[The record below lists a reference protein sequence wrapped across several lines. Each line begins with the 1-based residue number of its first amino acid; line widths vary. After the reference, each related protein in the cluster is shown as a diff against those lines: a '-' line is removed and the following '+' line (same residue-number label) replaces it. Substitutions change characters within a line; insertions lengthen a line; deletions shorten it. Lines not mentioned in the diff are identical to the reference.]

1 MALQPSNT
9 GRPLTCKGRPLA
21 VQWLSLCLPII
32 NLVVHKLAPTRC
44 VPNERRHISHDRRD
58 RNRPHGHRT
67 LPADMASLAVPSP
80 LPQAPR
86 APRVCRACAGSA
98 RTPRHP
104 PAGHDALITSL
115 MDDLN
120 YGKCDELITVANN
133 TIMTVITYYIIVY

>member
-9 GRPLTCKGRPLA
+9 GRPLTCNGRPLPYSGCHF
-21 VQWLSLCLPII
+21 VCLSLISLSTNWRPLAACQTSGDTLAMIGVTATGRTATARCPLTWPRSLSLRPCL
-32 NLVVHKLAPTRC
+32 
-44 VPNERRHISHDRRD
+44 
-58 RNRPHGHRT
+58 RP
-67 LPADMASLAVPSP
+67 
-80 LPQAPR
+80 PR

-133 TIMTVITYYIIVY
+133 TIMTVITYYIIAY